1 MVEISGVDSG
11 RIDSDLWELLIHA
24 VRSAEDVDGRYAI
37 GCDVSEEN
45 NTSRVSYTGCLFS
58 SNDIDSL
65 CLHFGDD
72 ST

>member
-1 MVEISGVDSG
+1 MVEISGVNSG
-11 RIDSDLWELLIHA
+11 RIDFDSWELLILA
-24 VRSAEDVDGRYAI
+24 LRSADDVDGRYAI
-37 GCDVSEEN
+37 RGDVSEEN
-45 NTSRVSYTGCLFS
+45 NTSWVSYTGCLFS